1 MNVKA
6 IWRKKDWSK
15 SEYPE
20 RETSYELFE
29 ELVDEFGVIAT
40 IEQFAVNPRC
50 FYANFGYRSDQGLT
64 RSGCLGSHEWARQ
77 WCEAKT
83 GNKVN

>member
-1 MNVKA
+1 MKA
-6 IWRKKDWSK
+6 EWRKKDWSR
-15 SEYPE
+15 SQHPE
-20 RETSYELFE
+20 RREDYLLFE
-29 ELVDEFGVIAT
+29 ELADEFGVTAT
-40 IEQFAVNPRC
+40 IEQFASNPRC
-50 FYANFGYRSDQGLT
+50 FYANYGYRSDEGLK